1 MGRRKTS
8 TRVNP
13 QMLDPVSLLCVC
25 RTTRNLVVLKNC
37 FVKIEVSLIHD
48 VVLIFALRQS
58 DSVMHRDTHF
68 FKIFFS
74 NRDTDVEDKCVDT
87 RGRREMVG

>member
-1 MGRRKTS
+1 MSVRTG
-8 TRVNP
+8 P
-13 QMLDPVSLLCVC
+13 AHPGMLGYDHILL
-25 RTTRNLVVLKNC
+25 LKNC

-48 VVLIFALRQS
+48 VVLIFALQQS

-74 NRDTDVEDKCVDT
+74 NKDTYIENKYMDT
-87 RGRREMVG
+87 KWGRRVWDELRD

>member
-1 MGRRKTS
+1 MSVRTG
-8 TRVNP
+8 P
-13 QMLDPVSLLCVC
+13 AHPGMLGYDHILL
-25 RTTRNLVVLKNC
+25 LKNC